1 VGSGVLLKVQTGIV
15 PNAGA
20 IAVVYDSSARAV
32 RVTTFRLGALAWK
45 SYGNTTVTFVNGDKL
60 TGLGERERGGE
71 GLQELRAG
79 RDRHRGRCVV
89 LELAQGR
96 KIGLRT
102 VGASWPCWMTSGE
115 ARFPEAPQGR
125 LGLWFSS

>member
-60 TGLGERERGGE
+60 TAWVSASGVVKVYKNCALVATVTGADASFLNSRRGA
-71 GLQELRAG
+71 RSACG
-79 RDRHRGRCVV
+79 RWARPGR
-89 LELAQGR
+89 
-96 KIGLRT
+96 
-102 VGASWPCWMTSGE
+102 VG
-115 ARFPEAPQGR
+115 
-125 LGLWFSS
+125 